1 MSRQQC
7 DYFVHIPKTG
17 GSSVRTLITLNY
29 LEEERLNLYGAQPE
43 IFRACQQAKQEQHQ
57 PRLIQGHMPYG
68 VHHYFNDQNPNYFF
82 FLREPV
88 ARTISDIRHC
98 MRNPKHGFHHIL
110 GDPALSMSQRVELAG
125 DIIYYRNNMT
135 HYLSEVFFAA
145 EVGLADLHRAMDR
158 VWNSPFVG
166 ITEQSEKS
174 LLIMSKKLGW
184 KHCIP
189 QKMNVSAQAPTEP
202 VETLRP
208 LCEPFLL
215 FDIELYQIALER
227 FEQITRGYDSLLDEA
242 AEELTE
248 IFAQQSRDYPGLQQ
262 RTYLVGETLE
272 VPIQQVLNGLPDTS
286 PLKKWIMS

>member
-29 LEEERLNLYGAQPE
+29 QEDERLNLYGSQPE
-43 IFRACQQAKQEQHQ
+43 IFNACQQAKRDKRQ

-68 VHHYFNDQNPNYFF
+68 VHHYFNDDNPNYLF

-98 MRNPKHGFHHIL
+98 MRNPKHGFHSII
-110 GDPALSMSQRVELAG
+110 GDPELSMSRRVELASE
-125 DIIYYRNNMT
+125 IIYYRNNMT

-158 VWNSPFVG
+158 VWKSPFVG

-174 LLIMSKKLGW
+174 LLIMSRQLGW
-184 KHCIP
+184 KYCIP
-189 QKMNVSAQAPTEP
+189 QKMNVSAPTPSELID
-202 VETLRP
+202 EIRP
-208 LCEPFLL
+208 LCESFLL

-227 FEQITRGYDSLLDEA
+227 FEQIVTGYGSLLDEA
-242 AEELTE
+242 SEELRE
-248 IFAQQSRDYPGLQQ
+248 IFEQQALDYPQLQQ
-262 RTYLVGETLE
+262 GTYLVGEALE
-272 VPIQQVLNGLPDTS
+272 VPVQQVLERLPESS
-286 PLKKWIMS
+286 PLKRWISH